1 MVLTEHE
8 GSRCGG
14 VSGHIGGVQDVP
26 ILMSFAHF
34 PVSAA
39 SYRSSEI
46 RGRAQFR
53 FGFEMPHACGSLLAV
68 NMPHKLVKFWVFSI
82 QVSVSQATGGKRPYE
97 AEGKPSR
104 RSGAVQQ
111 KTWRV

>member
-26 ILMSFAHF
+26 ILMSVVHF

-39 SYRSSEI
+39 SYCSLEI

-53 FGFEMPHACGSLLAV
+53 LGFGMSHACGSLLTV
-68 NMPHKLVKFWVFSI
+68 NMPHKLGKVLGI
-82 QVSVSQATGGKRPYE
+82 QHPSVRQSSHGRQATL
-97 AEGKPSR
+97 
-104 RSGAVQQ
+104 
-111 KTWRV
+111 